1 MTMCICIYLYILIV
15 INSYISFSLSLS
27 FFTSHTLSPWTSC
40 NLHSISKIWYSFFF
54 PLWRVPHIRYCQVG
68 LFLSLRFSIFIALF
82 LSCIIIILGLI
93 YNRRGYRTVN
103 SSLFLSVTTIST
115 EFNLT
120 SPFHYT
126 WSNGETRDGGQAGR
140 DVPRELKIHR

>member
-1 MTMCICIYLYILIV
+1 MCICIYLYIYILIV

-40 NLHSISKIWYSFFF
+40 NLHSISKISYSFFF

-82 LSCIIIILGLI
+82 LSCIIIVLGLI

-103 SSLFLSVTTIST
+103 SSLFLSRLLQSRRSLISQVPFIT
-115 EFNLT
+115 RGRTAKRGTVAKLAAT
-120 SPFHYT
+120 SHA
-126 WSNGETRDGGQAGR
+126 N
-140 DVPRELKIHR
+140 